1 MQSSAATA
9 TVALRQ
15 RTTVEDI
22 TEHRTTSE
30 IPSSSGLLLLTVEG
44 CTVPPAVPHAGP
56 KTVFFYAPLVKWG
69 LVMAGMADMARP
81 ADKLSAS
88 QSGVLCLSG
97 FIWSRYTLVI
107 IPRTWALFAV
117 NFFVGCCGTVQLGR
131 IWVYRQSLG
140 KTGEA
145 LAEIEDSG

>member
-1 MQSSAATA
+1 MAAVFRA
-9 TVALRQ
+9 AL
-15 RTTVEDI
+15 
-22 TEHRTTSE
+22 HRSLNRIE
-30 IPSSSGLLLLTVEG
+30 LAL
-44 CTVPPAVPHAGP
+44 PARMRPFWNHECGP